1 MASKNTGVIYQQVI
15 DEVISAVQ
23 KEFEDHGVDEAVLH
37 ELQRLWETK
46 LIDSHVADFPQVGG
60 EEEYYEEAEP
70 TIPYD
75 QDYQPPPN
83 PPQEDVYATSYAP
96 ALGQMLPGGPTVAAN
111 LASLANSSTHAP
123 GDADRGIDSNF
134 GRPQPYLYSHPGGG
148 PPTAVNQVAVSYPP
162 TGTIVPGPSTTTPQ
176 NSNAPPATNPGNI
189 PQHDGADDNEPSTV
203 SATESSPIT
212 TTITLD
218 KRVLTRTQVDGDTG
232 PTPTAEDDE
241 DAINSDLDD
250 SDDEEGNNGGTGEE
264 TEHIIICQYDKVT
277 RQKNRWKCILR
288 DGILLLDGKDYLFHK
303 ATAEF
308 EW

>member
-46 LIDSHVADFPQVGG
+46 LIDSHVADFPQVAG

-70 TIPYD
+70 AIPYD

-83 PPQEDVYATSYAP
+83 PPQEDVYTTAAYTP
-96 ALGQMLPGGPTVAAN
+96 TLGQMLPGGGPTVAAN

-123 GDADRGIDSNF
+123 EEADRGIDSNF

-148 PPTAVNQVAVSYPP
+148 PPTVVNQVAASYPP
-162 TGTIVPGPSTTTPQ
+162 TGTIVPGQSTANPQ
-176 NSNAPPATNPGNI
+176 NPNAPNANPGNI
-189 PQHDGADDNEPSTV
+189 PQHDGADDTLQSTILA
-203 SATESSPIT
+203 SESSPMT
-212 TTITLD
+212 ATLD
-218 KRVLTRTQVDGDTG
+218 KHALAQSQVDGDAG
-232 PTPTAEDDE
+232 PTPAVEEDE

-250 SDDEEGNNGGTGEE
+250 SDDDEGNNDGTGEE